1 MRYRILAL
9 AVLVALAP
17 IGTAWGDRGGRDA
30 ESRGKGGD
38 RRSSEGGKSS
48 ESRASERA
56 RKETGGRVLGISP
69 SDEGYRVKILTPKGE
84 VRSIQVPDR

>member
-9 AVLVALAP
+9 AILVALAP
-17 IGTAWGDRGGRDA
+17 IGAAWGDRGGRD
-30 ESRGKGGD
+30 KGGD
-38 RRSSEGGKSS
+38 RRSSEGRQSS

-56 RKETGGRVLGISP
+56 RKETGGRVLGVKP
-69 SDEGYRVKILTPKGE
+69 SNEGYRVKILTPKGE

>member
-17 IGTAWGDRGGRDA
+17 IGAAWGDRGGRDSD
-30 ESRGKGGD
+30 SRGRGGD
-38 RRSSEGGKSS
+38 RRSSEGRQSS

-56 RKETGGRVLGISP
+56 RKETGGRVLGVSP
-69 SDEGYRVKILTPKGE
+69 RNDGYRVKILTPKGE